1 MTVIFIE
8 NQRMYYFECPNCEG
22 LCQVPKKN
30 IKCGIFRHAIY
41 KYNGK
46 YIEPHT
52 SEDECNRLTTEKL
65 IYGCGKPFK
74 FDGKTVEICGY
85 I

>member
-1 MTVIFIE
+1 MTVVFIE
-8 NQRMYYFECPNCEG
+8 NQGLYYFECPNCEG
-22 LCQVPKKN
+22 LCQVEKKD

-41 KYNGK
+41 KHNGN
-46 YIEPHT
+46 YIDPHT
-52 SEDECNRLTTEKL
+52 PEEECIRLTTEKL